1 MRTPAA
7 VVCITVFILEGV
19 GFALI
24 FSFFPP
30 GALTCVGDGFPAG
43 SSMVVRTPAAVIC
56 ITVFV
61 LEGVGFA
68 LILPRG
74 TDLRQ

>member
-24 FSFFPP
+24 CFFPP
-30 GALTCVGDGFPAG
+30 GALTCVGDGFPVG
-43 SSMVVRTPAAVIC
+43 SSIVMRTPAAVIC